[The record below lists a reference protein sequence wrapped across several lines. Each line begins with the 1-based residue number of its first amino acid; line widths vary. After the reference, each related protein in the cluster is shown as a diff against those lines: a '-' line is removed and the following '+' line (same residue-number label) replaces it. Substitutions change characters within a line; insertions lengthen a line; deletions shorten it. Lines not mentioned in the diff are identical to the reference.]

1 MELADSRVLVSAMVL
16 QLDGVLEN
24 GGTFTGVVHI
34 TDLGDSSFAGHLVQM
49 GTKVVVFLDR
59 RTDLAGYCRVTLFR
73 FAAGFSQDSWKL
85 VEGPGSN
92 FFLHS
97 AFDPKGLLRIR
108 EACTGL
114 GAMGLGGESMG
125 FKVTAQNEIQSRTAE
140 VTSLISKLPT
150 IIGDVASE
158 QAVEALWESSPGE
171 GVLASGFACQPYS
184 NLGDRR
190 SSQDPR
196 SGTLTGSL
204 RAAYLLQSSAVIL
217 ECVPPAMEDSF
228 VQTSLKQFAE
238 ATGFLVQQT
247 ILHLHE
253 VWSARRSRW
262 WALLTAP
269 QLGPT
274 DLGPW
279 RPHGPWHSIED
290 VMDVFNVTQEEAA
303 ELRLSPQELST
314 FQDLK
319 PLSECC
325 LRRNQPLPTA
335 LHSWGSA
342 LTACPCGCRPQPLT
356 WERLKRSGLCSVI
369 LPMNEGDCSLA
380 FRYPS
385 ASEVAYLSGLSP
397 RVPLGSHPRLALA
410 LVGQMASPLQS
421 AWVFGALA
429 RRMSQ
434 LGVSFSNTLDKIQ
447 ALHTQRRML
456 LHDAEV
462 EGFRPATAGS
472 LLSGCP
478 AICFEDHKSILRRA
492 CALPYNPAEGLE
504 SFAITPS
511 AAWVGP
517 LGFRPPLTRALQLD
531 ASSHGTEGVEQSAV
545 VAPGLLKL
553 PGSASSPPFPP
564 PVGFRPVA
572 PKDPVGQGT
581 VEPVIADPSKLPVSA
596 SSPHFPRPV
605 GFRPVTPKHPAGEG
619 TFEPVL
625 QDSCPVVPLGFRP
638 VPLKQLTAEEVPRQV
653 CQDRERAGLH
663 SQIPQIPR
671 VEGAALHDADLPK
684 DSLDSAE
691 PSQPAPA
698 DTPFPRFRSSPH
710 FSLDG
715 FKEVTPALA
724 AASAQDVDPAPASV
738 GFAARSQPALAAASF
753 PQFDPFK
760 VYSPQ
765 ARLDSDSAVT
775 HALAAA
781 SGTPD
786 LRPAGQQAP
795 VDLEVPGGGPGPARF
810 GTWFPIQVS
819 SPGILLHVL
828 KLAWGTAPL
837 PSYLVCD
844 CHGQVLPL
852 DAPVCPGQDLRLWRP
867 CSPLADSPTLLNP
880 SAFQVKEPAL
890 LVATVLP
897 SADRAAS
904 LSLQGVALADD
915 QVAQSLAFIAGSCS
929 QVVVLEPLLL
939 LQCHQHDDPE
949 PLRAFAAAIYRGA
962 SVISALPLSEH
973 WVTFAWDIP
982 HGRFEAWDSCPIGI
996 MDLEVSSV
1004 HRLWSKVLGLTSSC
1018 FFFRQ
1023 GPWRPPAPGLCG
1035 HFALADLWSYLNA

>member
-73 FAAGFSQDSWKL
+73 FAAVFSQDSWKL

-125 FKVTAQNEIQSRTAE
+125 FKVTAQNEMQSRTAE

-158 QAVEALWESSPGE
+158 QAVEGLWESSPGE

-238 ATGFLVQQT
+238 ATGFLFQQT

-319 PLSECC
+319 PLSEYC

-385 ASEVAYLSGLSP
+385 ASEVAYLSGLLP

-434 LGVSFSNTLDKIQ
+434 LGVSFSNTLDKIK

-456 LHDAEV
+456 LHGAEV

-478 AICFEDHKSILRRA
+478 AICFEDYKSILRRA
-492 CALPYNPAEGLE
+492 CALQAQHLPPHKKARTGSGHDSRRVLPSAPQRPQSKALWMHESPASAQTAEPRFDLVGLGPRLPYNPAEGLE

-564 PVGFRPVA
+564 PVEFRPVA

-638 VPLKQLTAEEVPRQV
+638 VPLIRFLRFHASKAQHFMMPTCQRIHWTVPSRHSLRQ
-653 CQDRERAGLH
+653 RIH
-663 SQIPQIPR
+663 
-671 VEGAALHDADLPK
+671 
-684 DSLDSAE
+684 
-691 PSQPAPA
+691 
-698 DTPFPRFRSSPH
+698 PFPS
-710 FSLDG
+710 
-715 FKEVTPALA
+715 
-724 AASAQDVDPAPASV
+724 
-738 GFAARSQPALAAASF
+738 
-753 PQFDPFK
+753 
-760 VYSPQ
+760 
-765 ARLDSDSAVT
+765 
-775 HALAAA
+775 
-781 SGTPD
+781 
-786 LRPAGQQAP
+786 
-795 VDLEVPGGGPGPARF
+795 
-810 GTWFPIQVS
+810 
-819 SPGILLHVL
+819 
-828 KLAWGTAPL
+828 
-837 PSYLVCD
+837 
-844 CHGQVLPL
+844 
-852 DAPVCPGQDLRLWRP
+852 
-867 CSPLADSPTLLNP
+867 
-880 SAFQVKEPAL
+880 
-890 LVATVLP
+890 
-897 SADRAAS
+897 
-904 LSLQGVALADD
+904 
-915 QVAQSLAFIAGSCS
+915 
-929 QVVVLEPLLL
+929 
-939 LQCHQHDDPE
+939 
-949 PLRAFAAAIYRGA
+949 
-962 SVISALPLSEH
+962 
-973 WVTFAWDIP
+973 
-982 HGRFEAWDSCPIGI
+982 
-996 MDLEVSSV
+996 
-1004 HRLWSKVLGLTSSC
+1004 
-1018 FFFRQ
+1018 
-1023 GPWRPPAPGLCG
+1023 
-1035 HFALADLWSYLNA
+1035 